1 MLNGIWDYFPFSLGL
16 SLVALTP
23 GPGMCVC
30 VFGSMVKTQ
39 SFAGSAS
46 LGELQ
51 LIQVLMNLNILERPC
66 RDFLF
71 LIRLLGPFFSLKT
84 TKKARIED

>member
-1 MLNGIWDYFPFSLGL
+1 M
-16 SLVALTP
+16 
-23 GPGMCVC
+23 C
-30 VFGSMVKTQ
+30 VFGSVVKTQ

-84 TKKARIED
+84 TKKARFEIFFKEPKNHKNLKSDQANTAEPQT